1 MSKRSTKAVDAAPA
15 IRTSKSKRKVPN
27 LVETMLG
34 AQGLTSAFA
43 ADVFTNAAARSGW
56 GTNSLAQGASY
67 ELVRFSYDYWSLIT
81 LYRNHWVSRKIVD
94 IPAQDCVK
102 AWPKLTSDIEPKD
115 LTKLDRALRK
125 TNTKNNILTAIT
137 WARLFG
143 GAGALM
149 IIDGQGD
156 QLDEPLDLDSVGIG
170 SFKGVL
176 PFDRWTGLTPV
187 GDVCTD
193 ITRPLDFNKPEM
205 YEVRTKGGGSFKVH
219 SSRLLRFLGP
229 SVPAP
234 EDGAQSYWG
243 ISVLEPIYEAI
254 TKVDNA
260 SFNILNL
267 TFRANLLGIEF
278 PQLEQILSGVGGTQ
292 EANKRLEQRLSA
304 VNAMMSSQSL
314 ILLPKD
320 GKLEAT
326 SYTFSGLAEVYQLF
340 QLELSGGSGIPVTRL
355 WGRTYSGLGG
365 TANEGDEKVYDEK
378 IASDQATYVL
388 PQLEKMYPVICMSE
402 LGEVPADLDL
412 VCPSI
417 RVLDEKEKS
426 ELAKSVADTL
436 TVYMNGGIMSPRVVG
451 KEVKQSSGLTGVGT
465 NLTNEDIEKLSDK
478 VQAEGEMGEGLF
490 GKGGLNAA
498 SDPAKALKE
507 EDKAGKEKLQEV
519 PEDED
524 EDMVAPVGTAPAMD
538 SLPTGL
544 KPGSKVDVNGKQ
556 LTVRKVTTGTHDLF
570 GEPTV
575 QVAFTTGE
583 VVAYAVPDEEKAED
597 ADSASTSHS
606 DMMLYHA
613 LPVRIETPKGG
624 TRSGPGW
631 THTLPADYGFI
642 DMGINGADG
651 DSIDAYVGPDP
662 ESSNVYVIDQYK
674 LDGKSWDE
682 HKVMLAYPTQEAAVA
697 DYMAGHHKSDR
708 VFAAVTAF
716 TMPHFRKWLSQHD
729 MSQPCDPS
737 VEVRPWA

>member
-1 MSKRSTKAVDAAPA
+1 
-15 IRTSKSKRKVPN
+15 
-27 LVETMLG
+27 
-34 AQGLTSAFA
+34 
-43 ADVFTNAAARSGW
+43 
-56 GTNSLAQGASY
+56 
-67 ELVRFSYDYWSLIT
+67 
-81 LYRNHWVSRKIVD
+81 
-94 IPAQDCVK
+94 VK

-176 PFDRWTGLTPV
+176 PFDRWTGLTPE

-205 YEVRTKGGGSFKVH
+205 YTVRTKRTKGGGSFKVH

-304 VNAMMSSQSL
+304 VNAMMSNQSL
-314 ILLPKD
+314 IPLPKD

-417 RVLDEKEKS
+417 RVLDEKEKA
-426 ELAKSVADTL
+426 ELAKAVADTL
-436 TVYMNGGIMSPRVVG
+436 VVYQNGGIMSPRVVG
-451 KEVKQSSGLTGVGT
+451 REVKQSSDLTGVGT

-490 GKGGLNAA
+490 GEGKGGLNAA
-498 SDPAKALKE
+498 SGPAKALKE

-524 EDMVAPVGTAPAMD
+524 EDAVAPVGTAPAMD
-538 SLPTGL
+538 LLPAGV

-556 LTVRKVTTGTHDLF
+556 LIVRKVTTGTSDLF

-583 VVAYAVPDEEKAED
+583 VVAYSVPDEEKAED
-597 ADSASTSHS
+597 AQVDEDAKVVAQVLKVNGKTAAAAKVRELTTGQPAWAAGALFDKALAILIPGNDRNARLARNDFMRTADARSFELQDPDGEAFESFTGSLSDARRRAQDAS
-606 DMMLYHA
+606 DIRMEPIRL
-613 LPVRIETPKGG
+613 
-624 TRSGPGW
+624 
-631 THTLPADYGFI
+631 
-642 DMGINGADG
+642 
-651 DSIDAYVGPDP
+651 
-662 ESSNVYVIDQYK
+662 
-674 LDGKSWDE
+674 
-682 HKVMLAYPTQEAAVA
+682 
-697 DYMAGHHKSDR
+697 
-708 VFAAVTAF
+708 
-716 TMPHFRKWLSQHD
+716 
-729 MSQPCDPS
+729 
-737 VEVRPWA
+737 VEL

>member
-1 MSKRSTKAVDAAPA
+1 MYTVRTK
-15 IRTSKSKRKVPN
+15 
-27 LVETMLG
+27 
-34 AQGLTSAFA
+34 
-43 ADVFTNAAARSGW
+43 
-56 GTNSLAQGASY
+56 
-67 ELVRFSYDYWSLIT
+67 
-81 LYRNHWVSRKIVD
+81 
-94 IPAQDCVK
+94 
-102 AWPKLTSDIEPKD
+102 
-115 LTKLDRALRK
+115 
-125 TNTKNNILTAIT
+125 
-137 WARLFG
+137 
-143 GAGALM
+143 
-149 IIDGQGD
+149 
-156 QLDEPLDLDSVGIG
+156 
-170 SFKGVL
+170 
-176 PFDRWTGLTPV
+176 
-187 GDVCTD
+187 
-193 ITRPLDFNKPEM
+193 
-205 YEVRTKGGGSFKVH
+205 RTKGGGSFKVH

-304 VNAMMSSQSL
+304 VNAMMSNQSL
-314 ILLPKD
+314 IPLPKD

-417 RVLDEKEKS
+417 RVLDEKEKA
-426 ELAKSVADTL
+426 ELAKAVADTL
-436 TVYMNGGIMSPRVVG
+436 VVYQNGGIMSPRVVG
-451 KEVKQSSGLTGVGT
+451 REVKQSSDLTGVGT

-490 GKGGLNAA
+490 GEGKGGLNAA
-498 SDPAKALKE
+498 SGPAKALKE

-524 EDMVAPVGTAPAMD
+524 EDAVAPVGTAPAMD
-538 SLPTGL
+538 LLPAGV

-556 LTVRKVTTGTHDLF
+556 LIVRKVTTGTSDLF

-583 VVAYAVPDEEKAED
+583 VVAYSVPDEEKAED
-597 ADSASTSHS
+597 AQVDEDAKVVAQVLKVNGKTAAAAKVRELTTGQPGALFDKALAILIPGNDRNARLARNDFMRTADARSFELQDPDGEAFESFTGSLSDARRRAQDAS
-606 DMMLYHA
+606 DIRMEPIRL
-613 LPVRIETPKGG
+613 
-624 TRSGPGW
+624 
-631 THTLPADYGFI
+631 
-642 DMGINGADG
+642 
-651 DSIDAYVGPDP
+651 
-662 ESSNVYVIDQYK
+662 
-674 LDGKSWDE
+674 
-682 HKVMLAYPTQEAAVA
+682 
-697 DYMAGHHKSDR
+697 
-708 VFAAVTAF
+708 
-716 TMPHFRKWLSQHD
+716 
-729 MSQPCDPS
+729 
-737 VEVRPWA
+737 VEL